1 MKQLWWLGILS
12 GISLGIA
19 IAGLRT
25 MPAWGHG
32 AIATYEHTVTV
43 FSKFD
48 NGDPIA
54 NAQVAVYSPTD
65 TETPWQTGTTNDQ
78 GEFTFAPDEST
89 PGNWEVVVRQAGH
102 GKAVTIPIGGGTAP
116 GDQGLSKV
124 IAGGAAMWGFVGTAL
139 FFSRG
144 KKA

>member
-12 GISLGIA
+12 GLFIG
-19 IAGLRT
+19 GLRA

-32 AIATYEHTVTV
+32 AIATYEHTITV

-54 NAQVAVYSPTD
+54 NAQVVVYSPTD
-65 TETPWQTGTTNDQ
+65 AETPWQTGTTNAQ
-78 GEFTFAPDEST
+78 GEFTFTPDDSS

-102 GKAVTIPIGGGTAP
+102 GKAVTIPLGGTAASSS
-116 GDQGLSKV
+116 QGLNKV
-124 IAGGAAMWGFVGTAL
+124 VAGSAAIWGFVGTAL